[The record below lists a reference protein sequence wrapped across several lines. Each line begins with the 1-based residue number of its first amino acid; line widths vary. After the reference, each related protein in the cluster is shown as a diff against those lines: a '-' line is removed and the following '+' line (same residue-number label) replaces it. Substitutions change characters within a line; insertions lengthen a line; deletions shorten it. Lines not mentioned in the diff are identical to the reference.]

1 MPVRKIP
8 RSHTSVQGHL
18 HFNHR
23 GWHLHFES
31 TLERDFFILQFF
43 DENVVDI
50 EEQPVAIKWQDENG
64 KQLSYVPDAR
74 IDYVDGST
82 KLFEVKPK
90 RILKKKAKELAPK
103 FAAAKGYA
111 EQQGWKFYVVSE
123 DDIRS
128 ARLENS
134 KFLYHFVAES
144 TPPHHAACF
153 FHALRKNK
161 NSKASVSALLNL
173 VASTDEEKETMT
185 RSLWRLLAQGKLQT
199 NLDKSILP
207 STSISL
213 NEQAWSVLQNK
224 NNLKAS

>member
-8 RSHTSVQGHL
+8 RSHTTVQGHL
-18 HFNHR
+18 YFKQR

-31 TLERDFFILQFF
+31 PLERDFFILQFF

-50 EEQPVAIKWQDENG
+50 EEQPVIVYWQDEDDR
-64 KQLSYVPDAR
+64 KRRYTPDAR
-74 IDYVDGST
+74 IDYADGST

-103 FAAAKGYA
+103 FDAAKDYA
-111 EQQGWKFYVVSE
+111 EQKGWKFYVVSE
-123 DDIRS
+123 DEIRTT
-128 ARLENS
+128 RLKNC
-134 KFLYHFVAES
+134 KFLYPFVSERI
-144 TPPHHAACF
+144 PPHHAACF

-173 VASTDEEKETMT
+173 VAGTDEEKETMT

-199 NLDKSILP
+199 NMDKSILP

-213 NEQAWSVLQNK
+213 NEQAWAMLQDK
-224 NNLKAS
+224 